1 MKEARTFFNLPETVK
16 QKYSCRP
23 QYIDER
29 GGWVRLEQEKY
40 VKSPQ
45 KLRWC
50 LLEHVCQESQV

>member
-23 QYIDER
+23 QYIDEF
-29 GGWVRLEQEKY
+29 GGWVRIEQEKY
-40 VKSPQ
+40 VEFPE

-50 LLEHVCQESQV
+50 LIEQVCQGCQV